1 MNTTLFYLLKTLR
14 FFILFFG
21 TLAVAQAQLTY
32 PKEKIY
38 SPYTIA
44 NEAAVKRRAD
54 VIKKAN
60 DLNILPIGKDEES
73 SFNLEVGLWGI
84 SQFMVRTPQSDSGI
98 ARLVKNY
105 DALKESTQRALLE
118 AVYALYPSD
127 FISDMK
133 SVANMATHPRNFA
146 MAALH
151 VYRAQPNDQTRQ
163 WVVQAMRKVQANEKQ
178 QVMLQCLTRYVYGDK
193 PSPLPSAD
201 SLFARQMIHG
211 FKMIYSF
218 HRANR
223 NYPGLAIVQN
233 PDGSFARDSMG
244 QLKVFVQ
251 LARSGSN
258 LPYFLTNGSTPQGL
272 FTITGTGISQN
283 VFIGPTPNLQS
294 AMMHEVTPA
303 VFAHYFPIVYNA
315 PPEKIYRSYFPENWQ
330 TWSGLM
336 EAFDAGRI
344 GRGEIIAHGSTIDP
358 EWFSGETYYP
368 LTPSLG
374 CLSGLEIWNKQTG
387 RIDRSDQLDLV
398 NTFLE
403 TKGKTGFLLVINLD
417 DKKAPVSREEI
428 EAMVTKF
435 ELGAL

>member
-1 MNTTLFYLLKTLR
+1 MNTFFYR
-14 FFILFFG
+14 ILFLSG
-21 TLAVAQAQLTY
+21 LLWADLAADGQPMF

-54 VIKKAN
+54 VVKKAN
-60 DLNILPIGKDEES
+60 DLNTLPIGKDEES

-84 SQFMVRTPQSDSGI
+84 SQFRVRTPQSDSGI
-98 ARLVKNY
+98 ARLINNY

-118 AVYALYPSD
+118 AAYALYPED
-127 FISDMK
+127 FRKEMQAI
-133 SVANMATHPRNFA
+133 ANRSTHPRNFA

-151 VYRAQPNDQTRQ
+151 VYRANPTEQTRE
-163 WVVQAMRKVQANEKQ
+163 WINNTMKRVQANEQQ
-178 QVMLQCLTRYVYGDK
+178 QVLLQCLSKYISGNK
-193 PSPLPSAD
+193 PAPLPSFD
-201 SLFARQMIHG
+201 SLFSRQLVHG
-211 FKMIYSF
+211 FKMVYSF
-218 HRANR
+218 QRANR
-223 NYPGLAIVQN
+223 DYPGLAIIQN

-272 FTITGTGISQN
+272 FTITGTAISNN

-330 TWSGLM
+330 LWEGMM
-336 EAFDAGRI
+336 EAYDAGRI

-358 EWFSGETYYP
+358 EWFAGESYYP
-368 LTPSLG
+368 LSPTLG
-374 CLSGLEIWNKQTG
+374 CLSGLELWNKQTG

-398 NTFLE
+398 NTFLG
-403 TKGKTGFLLVINLD
+403 TKGKNGFLMVINLD
-417 DKKAPVSREEI
+417 DKRAPVSREEI
-428 EAMVTKF
+428 EALVTKY
-435 ELGAL
+435 ELGGSQ